1 MTNCNTVRRA
11 IIIQK
16 LQHTL
21 CIFNFVLYLS
31 LQPTKSP
38 ILSLIIVSLFCV
50 ASFQRDTNAPDGETW
65 MKMDIDLSIYDNVYY
80 ISVLLIGM
88 IDDTLP
94 YEIQAKD
101 AYIDAC
107 FPPGTYRNLV

>member
-1 MTNCNTVRRA
+1 
-11 IIIQK
+11 
-16 LQHTL
+16 
-21 CIFNFVLYLS
+21 
-31 LQPTKSP
+31 
-38 ILSLIIVSLFCV
+38 
-50 ASFQRDTNAPDGETW
+50 

-107 FPPGTYRNLV
+107 FPPGTYRNFIFSAICRTSLLRCSVEIFKTTRLYNNNIIFVLPVYLHIDLFRAQRKITRLVNEHVGHLHGKEHVK